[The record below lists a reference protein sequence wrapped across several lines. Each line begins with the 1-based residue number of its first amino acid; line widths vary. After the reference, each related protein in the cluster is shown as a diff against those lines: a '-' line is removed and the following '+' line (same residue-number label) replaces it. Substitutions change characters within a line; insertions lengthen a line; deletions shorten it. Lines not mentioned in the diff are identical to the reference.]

1 VSPLARLAIQAE
13 TLADLA
19 WKLQSDDSVNAVWSR
34 IGEQLSRL
42 SAHATEAELA
52 TTGEPFHTTPGDEMT
67 AAGELVDLAAVAER
81 QTDDDIGALLEDV
94 EPSGLGQPGSGGG
107 VSGVTSRLFPIPL
120 KSSAVSAQYAPEGLV
135 ESAAN
140 GWREESME
148 RSTGVGVQGVLSG
161 NASENALSK
170 AELLRRK
177 TADLQK
183 RMAAIKAFKTPLDKP
198 GSEKAVLS
206 GLAGYGSSDEEMEEG
221 EIAAAEELAEVKPP
235 SQDDPF
241 KEPFPASENQMDV
254 EPGYLSGEAAPL
266 PDGAVAPPYGD
277 TATGQGLY
285 DSHYHVPPPY
295 EYASADAVPEPP
307 QADAVYDPFADP
319 QPPPPTSPPPADTWQ
334 AHPPPPLPEDASFVE
349 PQPLLEVAE
358 AVVVQVAEPPKVAQ
372 GPVLSAPPV
381 RTTRPSEA
389 PRAEPSRS
397 ADASAAAAAAAAKKG
412 GLTRAYFSYFRCC
425 GKNGSLSVSDAFVL
439 ITGCSYDPAFP
450 LEQTRLVKSRCL
462 IVSACFCLAYQSD
475 QPKKWS

>member
-19 WKLQSDDSVNAVWSR
+19 WKLQGDDSVNAVWTR
-34 IGEQLSRL
+34 IGEQLSQL
-42 SAHATEAELA
+42 SAHATEAERT
-52 TTGEPFHTTPGDEMT
+52 TTGEPFHTTPGDES
-67 AAGELVDLAAVAER
+67 GEQVDLATVAER
-81 QTDDDIGALLEDV
+81 QTDDEIEALLEDV
-94 EPSGLGQPGSGGG
+94 EPSGLGRPRSGGE
-107 VSGVTSRLFPIPL
+107 VSGVGSRLFPIPL
-120 KSSAVSAQYAPEGLV
+120 KSIAVSAQYGSEGLV
-135 ESAAN
+135 GSAAN
-140 GWREESME
+140 GWREESLE

-161 NASENALSK
+161 NAKENALSK

-183 RMAAIKAFKTPLDKP
+183 RMAAIKAFKTPVNKP

-221 EIAAAEELAEVKPP
+221 EIAAAEELAEAKPP

-241 KEPFPASENQMDV
+241 KDPFSADENQMDV

-266 PDGAVAPPYGD
+266 PDGAVAPPYED

-285 DSHYHVPPPY
+285 DSHYHVPSPY
-295 EYASADAVPEPP
+295 EYANADAIPEPP

-334 AHPPPPLPEDASFVE
+334 AHQPPPLPEDASFVE

-358 AVVVQVAEPPKVAQ
+358 AVVVQVAEPPKMAQ

-381 RTTRPSEA
+381 RTIRPSEA

-397 ADASAAAAAAAAKKG
+397 AAASTAAAAAAAKKG
-412 GLTRAYFSYFRCC
+412 ALTGGLLLRFT
-425 GKNGSLSVSDAFVL
+425 VL
-439 ITGCSYDPAFP
+439 RREWVPI
-450 LEQTRLVKSRCL
+450 CL
-462 IVSACFCLAYQSD
+462 RCFCVD
-475 QPKKWS
+475 QGLLL